1 MIISLASPLF
11 IVIGWMLNGYLNRKK
26 NAAEK
31 KLEYRLAAAQAIFDV
46 HSFISFE
53 STVRHDEALSEQKI
67 NDFLLL
73 LLKARDLVN
82 IYCTE
87 EEIDL
92 FEIVYSLFIK
102 KEYNEFGVKLSEL
115 VRAFRSSCRTDLGV

>member
-1 MIISLASPLF
+1 
-11 IVIGWMLNGYLNRKK
+11 
-26 NAAEK
+26 
-31 KLEYRLAAAQAIFDV
+31 
-46 HSFISFE
+46 
-53 STVRHDEALSEQKI
+53 LSEQKI

>member
-92 FEIVYSLFIK
+92 FEIVYSLF
-102 KEYNEFGVKLSEL
+102 
-115 VRAFRSSCRTDLGV
+115 